1 MSLVPFALRRMI
13 GRRGSFFGAMAFVLL
28 IAVLASLLVVD
39 GQHTERVWVSA
50 IGTPLVIA
58 MTIVAALEGSYDV
71 SQGTMR
77 YLVLTGVPRWQ
88 LVLVRTA
95 AVVLATLLVALPAL
109 LVGGF
114 VMAGDGRTGA
124 EIARALGGALVQGT
138 TWAIVAMAVGT
149 LLRSNGAGIA
159 IAIVFYL
166 MATPI
171 TYLLYL
177 KVSETLANYLLPN
190 VAGIVSKFG
199 TAQPDDLTGNPI
211 AYGAAVVALL
221 AWLTGA
227 VAVAMWRVRRDEY

>member
-1 MSLVPFALRRMI
+1 MSLVPFALRRII
-13 GRRGSFFGAMAFVLL
+13 GRRGSFFGAMVFVLL
-28 IAVLASLLVVD
+28 IAILASLLVLD
-39 GQHTERVWVSA
+39 GQHTDRVWVSA

-58 MTIVAALEGSYDV
+58 MTIVAALEGSYDG

-88 LVLVRTA
+88 LVLVRAA
-95 AVVLATLLVALPAL
+95 AVALATLLVALPAL
-109 LVGGF
+109 LVGGIT
-114 VMAGDGRTGA
+114 MAGDGRTTE
-124 EIARALGGALVQGT
+124 EIGRALGGALVQGT
-138 TWAIVAMAVGT
+138 TWALVAMAVGT
-149 LLRSNGAGIA
+149 MLRSNGAGIA

-199 TAQPDDLTGNPI
+199 TAQPDDLTGNPVAYPI
-211 AYGAAVVALL
+211 AVAALVGWLVA
-221 AWLTGA
+221 A
-227 VAVAMWRVRRDEY
+227 VAVAIWRVQRDEY